1 MAIFEPAVMK
11 QILGV
16 TCSILKKNFYYED
29 ESLSFF
35 LNEFTANLGQEL
47 TDFEMFANE
56 SVVADLHN
64 DKMARFYFTC
74 YFVSAH
80 LREFFI
86 HRLHFSEQE
95 LNAFESVLPKY
106 TGERYEKQ
114 QPKHQGTYNRK
125 FFK

>member
-1 MAIFEPAVMK
+1 MAIFEPIVTK

-16 TCSILKKNFYYED
+16 TCSVLQKNFFYEN
-29 ESLSFF
+29 ENITSF
-35 LNEFTANLGQEL
+35 LDDFTADLGQEL
-47 TDFEMFANE
+47 SNFELLAHE
-56 SVVADLHN
+56 SIIYELHN

-86 HRLHFSEQE
+86 HKLHFTEQE
-95 LNAFESVLPKY
+95 LHAFESVLPKY

-114 QPKHQGTYNRK
+114 QSKHEGTHDRK